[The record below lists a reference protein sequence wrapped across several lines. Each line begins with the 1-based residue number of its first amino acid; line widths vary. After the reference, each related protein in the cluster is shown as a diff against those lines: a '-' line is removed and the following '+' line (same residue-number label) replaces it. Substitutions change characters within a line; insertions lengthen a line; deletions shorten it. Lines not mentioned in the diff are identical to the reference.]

1 MMFLPQQYP
10 QYPPFGMMPYP
21 QYPPVCMVP
30 YPQYPPV
37 CMVPYPMYPPVGMMP
52 YPMYPP
58 VGTSQHHQCPV
69 YASQHQQRPVSDEQH
84 QQLPVSDEQ
93 HQQCSVDDEQ
103 HQQCQD
109 DEQQTQYSGT
119 QYSDDDYQLKPSP
132 VYTYLDIPF
141 SIPMMMYSILA
152 SVLKKP
158 VTDVIDTYKF
168 SRDQKINA
176 GLFVKKEVTRNFPIL
191 NLKIKKLVPGESY
204 DAIWYPVETY
214 QVIQKCLQDFVKEF
228 IIPELVS

>member
-1 MMFLPQQYP
+1 M
-10 QYPPFGMMPYP
+10 
-21 QYPPVCMVP
+21 YPPVGM
-30 YPQYPPV
+30 
-37 CMVPYPMYPPVGMMP
+37 MPYPMYPPVGMMP

-69 YASQHQQRPVSDEQH
+69 YASQHHQCPVYASQHQQRPVSDEQHQQRPVSDEQH